1 MIFEGFLVLRMK
13 MNDFKLK
20 LNVKGTYNCPRLENA
35 LQPLFRVYGETI
47 YDKTNEINWIT
58 RVMTRVTEIVFERW
72 RDTSHG
78 VVYSQCY

>member
-47 YDKTNEINWIT
+47 YDKTT
-58 RVMTRVTEIVFERW
+58 K
-72 RDTSHG
+72 
-78 VVYSQCY
+78 